1 MKTLS
6 VFFVSMA
13 ALLPVS
19 ATAQKWEVGAVGGG
33 SFYTKADANRGNAS
47 AQASFAPGFGAG
59 FVLGQDMGRYWG
71 GEIRYTFQRN
81 DAKLDGSG
89 GKAEFGAQAHL
100 IHYDFLL
107 HLSPS
112 GSKMRP
118 YISFGA
124 GIKHYRGSGTESV
137 TQPLSEFAILTKST
151 DTTPMA
157 VLGFGV
163 KFKVGEKS
171 VVRVEVKDNI
181 SPVPTKIIT
190 PNRGASLSGWLHNFT
205 PMVGVSYVF

>member
-19 ATAQKWEVGAVGGG
+19 ANAQKWEVGAVGGG
-33 SFYTKADANRGNAS
+33 SFYTKADVNRGSSS

-89 GKAEFGAQAHL
+89 GKAEFGTQAHL

-124 GIKHYRGSGTESV
+124 GIKHYRGSGTESI
-137 TQPLSEFAILTKST
+137 TQPLSEFAILTRST
-151 DTTPMA
+151 DTTPVA
-157 VLGFGV
+157 VLGFGI